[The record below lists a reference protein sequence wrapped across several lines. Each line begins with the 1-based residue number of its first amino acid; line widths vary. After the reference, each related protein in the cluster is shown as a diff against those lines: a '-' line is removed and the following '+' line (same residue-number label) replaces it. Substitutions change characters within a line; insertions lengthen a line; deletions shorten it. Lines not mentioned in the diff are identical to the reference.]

1 MQIDT
6 EAKLDE
12 ILSRPSDAD
21 AAAIAQL
28 AGDLLI
34 LGAGGKMGPSL
45 ARRAR
50 RAAEKAGVRKRIVA
64 VARFSD
70 NRLRESLTSD
80 GIETVVA
87 DLLQPDALSKL
98 PDTPNVI
105 FMAARKFGTT
115 GSEDLTWAMNTYLPG
130 LVAERYRASR
140 IVAFSIELRD
150 RLAIR
155 GVAGYRYSGI

>member
-45 ARRAR
+45 ARR
-50 RAAEKAGVRKRIVA
+50 G
-64 VARFSD
+64 
-70 NRLRESLTSD
+70 
-80 GIETVVA
+80 
-87 DLLQPDALSKL
+87 
-98 PDTPNVI
+98 
-105 FMAARKFGTT
+105 
-115 GSEDLTWAMNTYLPG
+115 W
-130 LVAERYRASR
+130 
-140 IVAFSIELRD
+140 
-150 RLAIR
+150 
-155 GVAGYRYSGI
+155 

>member
-28 AGDLLI
+28 AGELLI

-50 RAAEKAGVRKRIVA
+50 RAADKAGVRKRIVA
-64 VARFSD
+64 VVRFLDNSVPGSLVSD
-70 NRLRESLTSD
+70 R
-80 GIETVVA
+80 IETLVGE
-87 DLLQPDALSKL
+87 LLAPDRLYKIH
-98 PDTPNVI
+98 D
-105 FMAARKFGTT
+105 G
-115 GSEDLTWAMNTYLPG
+115 LTVSF
-130 LVAERYRASR
+130 LVAR
-140 IVAFSIELRD
+140 
-150 RLAIR
+150 
-155 GVAGYRYSGI
+155 

>member
-50 RAAEKAGVRKRIVA
+50 RAAEKAGVQKRIVA

-70 NRLRESLTSD
+70 HRLRESLASD
-80 GIETVVA
+80 GIEIVVA
-87 DLLQPDALSKL
+87 KE
-98 PDTPNVI
+98 
-105 FMAARKFGTT
+105 AAVTK
-115 GSEDLTWAMNTYLPG
+115 
-130 LVAERYRASR
+130 
-140 IVAFSIELRD
+140 
-150 RLAIR
+150 
-155 GVAGYRYSGI
+155 

>member
-6 EAKLDE
+6 ETKLDE

-50 RAAEKAGVRKRIVA
+50 RAAEKAGVQKRIVA
-64 VARFSD
+64 VARISD
-70 NRLRESLTSD
+70 HRLPESVVSD
-80 GIETVVA
+80 RIRIVVA
-87 DLLQPDALSKL
+87 DLLQPDALAKM
-98 PDTPNVI
+98 PV
-105 FMAARKFGTT
+105 R
-115 GSEDLTWAMNTYLPG
+115 
-130 LVAERYRASR
+130 
-140 IVAFSIELRD
+140 
-150 RLAIR
+150 
-155 GVAGYRYSGI
+155 